1 MDFDKMIAIAYQYSP
16 CTRKHTMPSTLSR
29 PALRLLG
36 AALVGLA
43 CLGNAAA
50 QTPTILDEITV
61 ATLTPLEKEMLL
73 NDLFNDLNKDDD
85 DQEAHVWDNGGDS
98 GVRVKVTY
106 NFSNSGMTEH
116 SLKAHICRDLKF
128 VITAGDKSQDLSRRT
143 CSQNSGRW
151 DVQGKDP
158 APVVYPPFLSDVT
171 IARLNAKEQKSLLT
185 AAVRTLKDEEDGKSR
200 EWSNK
205 GLGNAVPLRVTLTPS
220 RTDAK
225 PGSYHRTCRDLT
237 MVLDGKSGKQ
247 ELTRRSCEN
256 RYGGLDIEPDYVD
269 E

>member
-1 MDFDKMIAIAYQYSP
+1 
-16 CTRKHTMPSTLSR
+16 MPSTLSR

-36 AALVGLA
+36 ATLVGLA

-73 NDLFNDLNKDDD
+73 NELFNDLNKDDD
-85 DQEAHVWDNGGDS
+85 DQEAHVWDNGGDR
-98 GVRVKVTY
+98 GMRVKVTY

-128 VITAGDKSQDLSRRT
+128 VVTAGDKSQDLSRRT

-171 IARLNAKEQKSLLT
+171 IAKLNAKEQTSLLT
-185 AAVRTLKDEEDGKSR
+185 AAVRTLKDEEDGKTR

>member
-1 MDFDKMIAIAYQYSP
+1 
-16 CTRKHTMPSTLSR
+16 MPSTLSR

-36 AALVGLA
+36 ATLVGLA

-73 NDLFNDLNKDDD
+73 NELFNDLNKDDD
-85 DQEAHVWDNGGDS
+85 DQEAHVWDNGGDR
-98 GVRVKVTY
+98 GMRVKVTY

-128 VITAGDKSQDLSRRT
+128 VVTAGDKSQDLSRRT

-171 IARLNAKEQKSLLT
+171 IAKLNAKEQTSLLT
-185 AAVRTLKDEEDGKSR
+185 AAVRTLKDEEDGKTR

-205 GLGNAVPLRVTLTPS
+205 GLGNTVPLRVTLTPS

>member
-1 MDFDKMIAIAYQYSP
+1 
-16 CTRKHTMPSTLSR
+16 MPSTLSR

-36 AALVGLA
+36 ATLVGLA

-73 NDLFNDLNKDDD
+73 NELFNDLNKDDD
-85 DQEAHVWDNGGDS
+85 DQEAHVWDNGGDR
-98 GVRVKVTY
+98 GMRVKVTY

-128 VITAGDKSQDLSRRT
+128 VVTTGDKSQDLSRRT

-171 IARLNAKEQKSLLT
+171 VARLNAKEQASLLK
-185 AAVRTLKDEEDGKSR
+185 AAVRTLKDEEEDKSR
-200 EWSNK
+200 QWSNK
-205 GLGNAVPLRVTLTPS
+205 GLGNAVPLTVTLTPS
-220 RTDAK
+220 ATGTK
-225 PGSYHRTCRDLT
+225 PGSFTICRDLT
-237 MVLDGKSGKQ
+237 MVLDGKGGKQ
-247 ELTRRSCEN
+247 ELKRRSCEN
-256 RYGGLDIEPDYVD
+256 RYGALDIEPGYVD
-269 E
+269 K

>member
-1 MDFDKMIAIAYQYSP
+1 MSL
-16 CTRKHTMPSTLSR
+16 TTSH

-36 AALVGLA
+36 ATVFGFA

-50 QTPTILDEITV
+50 QTPSIVDEITV
-61 ATLTPLEKEMLL
+61 ATLTPLEKERLL
-73 NDLFNDLNKDDD
+73 GDLFNDLNKDDD
-85 DQEAHVWDNGGDS
+85 DQEAHVWDNGGER
-98 GVRVKVTY
+98 GVQVKVTY

-116 SLKAHICRDLKF
+116 SLKAHVCRDLKF
-128 VITAGDKSQDLSRRT
+128 VVTAADKTQDLSRRT

-171 IARLNAKEQKSLLT
+171 ITKLNAKEQQALLT

-200 EWSNK
+200 QWSNK
-205 GLGNAVPLRVTLTPS
+205 GLGNAVPLAVILTPS
-220 RTDAK
+220 ETDAK
-225 PGSYHRTCRDLT
+225 PGSFVTCRNLT

-256 RYGGLDIEPDYVD
+256 RYGVLDIEPGYVD
-269 E
+269 K

>member
-1 MDFDKMIAIAYQYSP
+1 
-16 CTRKHTMPSTLSR
+16 MPFPISR

-36 AALVGLA
+36 ATLIGLA
-43 CLGNAAA
+43 CLGNAGA
-50 QTPTILDEITV
+50 QTPTIVDEITV

-85 DQEAHVWDNGGDS
+85 DQEAHVWNNGADNG
-98 GVRVKVTY
+98 VLVKVTY

-116 SLKAHICRDLKF
+116 SLKAHVCRDLKF
-128 VITAGDKSQDLSRRT
+128 VVTAAGKSQDLSRRT

-158 APVVYPPFLSDVT
+158 SAVVSPPFLSDVT
-171 IARLNAKEQKSLLT
+171 IARLNAEEQKSLLT

-200 EWSNK
+200 QWSNK
-205 GLGNAVPLRVTLTPS
+205 GLGNATPLAVRLTPS

-225 PGSYHRTCRDLT
+225 PGSYRRTCRDLT
-237 MVLDGKSGKQ
+237 MVLDGKGGQ
-247 ELTRRSCEN
+247 QTLVRRSCEN